1 MSNTEQSAKMWSG
14 RFREPLDAAF
24 EQWQRSFPFDVRL
37 LPQEV
42 AASKAH
48 ARMIA
53 AAGILTDAELEK
65 MIDGLDQVGDIV
77 PEFAPVEPGFV
88 NPRLLGA
95 ELGTTPRSIR
105 RWLSRQPEFCEDHV
119 KHTRIVLAKDEPLLL
134 RMKNHFAIQ
143 ANLNLDGDAA
153 YEEFSATAEAD
164 LAASMVHAEDIH
176 PFVELQLT
184 RVIGPLALKL
194 HTGRSRNEQIA
205 TDMRLFV
212 REAIDN
218 IMKGLRRWALALL
231 ELAEQAGEAA
241 MPSYT
246 HMQRAEPVLV
256 AHWLL
261 AYVAMI
267 ERDIARLADARRRM
281 NFCPLGSGAVAGAT
295 LALDRT
301 IAARELG
308 FDGPTLNSMDA
319 TSDRDFLLEFTQ
331 SLATLGVHISRF
343 AEELTLYSTAEFGF
357 LDLPEAFS
365 TGSSAMPQKKNPD
378 FTELVRGK
386 SARLAGAATTLAVLL
401 KGLPL
406 AYNKDLQEG
415 QEPVFDAAD
424 TVRGILGILPAFTRS
439 LKFNF
444 ERMKTAA
451 AMGYLNAMAAA
462 TYLSNKGV
470 PFRKAHEIVG
480 NAVRLGLE
488 SGRELDALLL
498 AELQGLSPAFGED
511 FHAAISLEATLDCH
525 DVIGGTA
532 RARVRAALTEARE
545 RLSSDALAQL

>member
-1 MSNTEQSAKMWSG
+1 MSIAEQPVKMWSG
-14 RFREPLDAAF
+14 RFREPLDRTF

-42 AASKAH
+42 EASKAH

-53 AAGILTDAELEK
+53 AAGILTDDELEK
-65 MIDGLDQVGDIV
+65 MIDGLDAVGDISGDGIPDDPNLV
-77 PEFAPVEPGFV
+77 S
-88 NPRLLGA
+88 PRQLGA
-95 ELGTTPRSIR
+95 ELGTTPGSIR
-105 RWLSRQPEFCEDHV
+105 SWLRKQPEFQSQHV
-119 KHTRIVLAKDEPLLL
+119 KWARINLAIDDPLLPRL
-134 RMKNHFAIQ
+134 KTHFAVQ
-143 ANLNLDGDAA
+143 ENLNLDGDGFLERT
-153 YEEFSATAEAD
+153 YAD
-164 LAASMVHAEDIH
+164 LVASAPHAEDIH
-176 PFVELQLT
+176 HFVELQLT
-184 RVIGPLALKL
+184 KLIGDLALKL

-205 TDMRLFV
+205 TDMRLYV
-212 REAIDN
+212 REAIDATV
-218 IMKGLRRWALALL
+218 KGLRRWAQALVA
-231 ELAEQAGEAA
+231 LAEQAGEAV

-246 HMQRAEPVLV
+246 HLQRAEPVLL

-261 AYVAMI
+261 AYVSMI
-267 ERDIARLADARRRM
+267 ERDISRLKDARQRM
-281 NFCPLGSGAVAGAT
+281 NLCPLGSGAVAGAT

-301 IAARELG
+301 IAARALE
-308 FDGPTLNSMDA
+308 FDTPTPNSMDA
-319 TSDRDFLLEFTQ
+319 TSDRDFLLEVTQ
-331 SLATLGVHISRF
+331 ALATLGIHISRF

-378 FTELVRGK
+378 FTELIRGK
-386 SARLAGAATTLAVLL
+386 AARLAGAATTLTVLI

-424 TVRGILGILPAFTRS
+424 TIAGILSVLPGFTRS

-451 AMGYLNAMAAA
+451 TTGYLNAMAAA

-470 PFRKAHEIVG
+470 PFRKAHEIIG

-488 SGRELDALLL
+488 SGRELNDLKLE
-498 AELQGLSPAFGED
+498 ELHTLSNAFAED
-511 FHAAISLEATLDCH
+511 FFDAITLEATLDCH
-525 DVIGGTA
+525 DVVGGTA
-532 RARVRAALTEARE
+532 RTHVAAALAAAKQNLEE
-545 RLSSDALAQL
+545 NN